1 MDLLAP
7 IAVSPVNLEG
17 QHVRLEPLS
26 IDHLNALCEVGL
38 HPDLWRWNPTVI
50 KDSHGMRTYIQTAL
64 KWQSEGTA
72 LPFVIVERSSNKV
85 VGSTRFANIDKAN
98 KHLEIGWTW
107 IAPPW
112 QRTRVNTEMK
122 YLLLRHAFD
131 TLGCLRVELKTD
143 VLNEKSRNA
152 ILRIGA
158 KQEGIFR
165 SHVIVWD
172 GRIRD
177 TVYFSIIA
185 PEWPD
190 IRRRFETELLP
201 RA

>member
-1 MDLLAP
+1 MDLSNPLV
-7 IAVSPVNLEG
+7 VSPVILEG
-17 QHVRLEPLS
+17 RHVRLEPLS
-26 IDHLNALCEVGL
+26 IDHLDALCEVGL

-50 KDSHGMRTYIQTAL
+50 KDSDGMLTYIQAAL
-64 KWQSEGTA
+64 KWQAEGSA
-72 LPFVIVERSSNKV
+72 LPFVIIERSSSKV
-85 VGSTRFANIDKAN
+85 VGSTRFANIDKTN
-98 KHLEIGWTW
+98 KHVEIGWTW
-107 IAPPW
+107 IGPQW
-112 QRTRVNTEMK
+112 QRTRINTEMK

-143 VLNEKSRNA
+143 VLNDKSRNA

-165 SHVIVWD
+165 SHVVVWD

-177 TVYFSIIA
+177 TVYFSVIA
-185 PEWPD
+185 AEWPD
-190 IRRRFETELLP
+190 VRRRFETELLS

>member
-1 MDLLAP
+1 MDLFAP
-7 IAVSPVNLEG
+7 LVVFPVTLEG
-17 QHVRLEPLS
+17 QHVRLEPLT
-26 IDHLNALCEVGL
+26 IYHLAGLCEVGL
-38 HPDLWRWNPTVI
+38 HPDLWRWNPAVI
-50 KDSHGMRTYIQTAL
+50 KDSDGMRTYIQTAL
-64 KWQSEGTA
+64 KWQSEGSA
-72 LPFVIVERSSNKV
+72 LPFVIIERSLNKV
-85 VGSTRFANIDKAN
+85 VGSTRFANIDKTN
-98 KHLEIGWTW
+98 KHVEIGWTW
-107 IAPPW
+107 IAPQW

-143 VLNEKSRNA
+143 VLNEKSRKA
-152 ILRIGA
+152 ILRTGA

-165 SHVIVWD
+165 SHVVVWD

-185 PEWPD
+185 PEWLEV
-190 IRRRFETELLP
+190 RRRFETELLP